1 MQLKSNWAINREFCG
16 YVMHLDDTQTGTT
29 SITSLQL
36 AEERTALA
44 LVRTGFSAA
53 AFGAGMTQ
61 LVGRGTWP
69 DGGVDMLTIV
79 FVLAGA
85 VSVQVGLNRL
95 QRQMKKTASAQISE
109 RPGQLMLIVG
119 VYLLQAALAM
129 IIFMTLLHSG

>member
-1 MQLKSNWAINREFCG
+1 
-16 YVMHLDDTQTGTT
+16 MHLDDTQTGTT

-69 DGGVDMLTIV
+69 DGGV
-79 FVLAGA
+79 
-85 VSVQVGLNRL
+85 
-95 QRQMKKTASAQISE
+95 
-109 RPGQLMLIVG
+109 
-119 VYLLQAALAM
+119 YLLQAALAM
-129 IIFMTLLHSG
+129 IVFMTLLHSGLTSLK